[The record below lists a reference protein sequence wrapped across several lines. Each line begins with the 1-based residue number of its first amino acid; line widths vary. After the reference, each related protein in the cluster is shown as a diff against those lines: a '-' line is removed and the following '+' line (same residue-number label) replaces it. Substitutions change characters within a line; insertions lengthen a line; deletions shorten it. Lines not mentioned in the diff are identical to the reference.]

1 MTEIKDENE
10 QKTIK
15 CMKCLK
21 VYIVDE
27 FKSLVENC
35 NDLKKTCQTCRKQT
49 YEYYKRSNP
58 EKIKEVIDYNKEYT
72 DYLRC
77 RNCNRKTTG
86 KSDFKSQ
93 KSDIITKTCI
103 TCRKSVLKSVKKN
116 NSLKPKKLTLK
127 DKCKA
132 YEKLL
137 NDNNITYII

>member
-1 MTEIKDENE
+1 MTEFKEVEIA
-10 QKTIK
+10 KTIK
-15 CMKCLK
+15 CLKCLK
-21 VYIVDE
+21 IYIVDE

-49 YEYYKRSNP
+49 YAYYKRSNP
-58 EKIKEVIDYNKEYT
+58 EKVKEVIDYNKEYT

-86 KSDFKSQ
+86 KEDFKSQ

-103 TCRKSVLKSVKKN
+103 TCRKSVLKSVKKIN
-116 NSLKPKKLTLK
+116 LTKPKKPSLK

-137 NDNNITYII
+137 NDNNITYTI